1 MFPFIHIFPFFLLSK
16 YISPSPFDILKTIY
30 AWQNLL
36 IAFIF
41 FSLSHSFSSLISF
54 NHNISNCFHFFP
66 SVPYRRIFLSSH
78 FSFHFRFTFFIFT
91 FFFFFSSVTPFY
103 LSPLMTIPSF
113 RLSRF
118 FKLNITN
125 YSCNPVTAKP
135 PHSPTPLFILTP
147 CISQPSIVALS
158 NTVMVYTENEAKP
171 GKRERKVGKGILR
184 SKNNNKSYN

>member
-91 FFFFFSSVTPFY
+91 FFFFF
-103 LSPLMTIPSF
+103 
-113 RLSRF
+113 F
-118 FKLNITN
+118 FCHSLLLVAIND
-125 YSCNPVTAKP
+125 NPIV
-135 PHSPTPLFILTP
+135 
-147 CISQPSIVALS
+147 PSIA
-158 NTVMVYTENEAKP
+158 
-171 GKRERKVGKGILR
+171 ILQVEYY
-184 SKNNNKSYN
+184 KLQLQPCNC